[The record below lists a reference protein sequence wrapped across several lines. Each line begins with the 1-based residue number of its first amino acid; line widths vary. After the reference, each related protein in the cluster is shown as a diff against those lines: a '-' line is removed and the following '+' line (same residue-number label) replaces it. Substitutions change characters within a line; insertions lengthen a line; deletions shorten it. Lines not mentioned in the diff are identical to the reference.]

1 MDLTSLF
8 PYAVLMLWAVSLIIN
23 RKIVERRISALE
35 ERIDSVE
42 KGSARSRSVGPTRS
56 SGPRR

>member
-1 MDLTSLF
+1 MK
-8 PYAVLMLWAVSLIIN
+8 AVLLKDSNRIDEAVSLIIN